1 MNGNARAKGHG
12 ASAGRWVPGLA
23 LALLAS
29 PLAAQRDSLARAF
42 DLERRGNFGQA
53 AELYRAV
60 LAGRPGEV
68 NALLGLERV
77 LTAQNRLPE
86 ILPAVRAGLA
96 ANPRAVP
103 IYGVGL
109 RAFAAAGLLD
119 SLPRLVDRWAAV
131 APGDETPFREWGTAA
146 LERRDLAAARRA
158 YQLGRERLGAPEV
171 LAAELAQLAVV
182 DRDWATAVREWTRA
196 VRQLPGYRSS
206 AVAALGQAPEADR
219 DAILRGLAREGGPEA
234 ARLALELRARW
245 GDPVGAARALLGALP
260 PGVPQQI
267 DALQQFLEQVRVDQ
281 AGPYRLAQAMVL
293 EALAERVNTPA
304 QQARYRLEAARAYA
318 DAGDRT
324 AARRMLSALAG
335 DGASAPA
342 IAAGAAATL
351 IELLVAEG
359 SVPEA
364 AARLDQFRP
373 ALGVDE
379 YLHLRRLVAA
389 GYARHGDLGRASR
402 LLEADSSVEA
412 IALQGRF
419 RLYAGDLRGASETLR
434 QAGPFTGSRSDA
446 TERAALLALL
456 QPIEADSLPEL
467 GAAFQALD
475 RGDTAAAALRF
486 EQVARGLPAAKGGA
500 ELRLLAGRLLAAR
513 EAAEAERLFRAA
525 MLPEAPGAAAAASLE
540 LARLLLRLDRR
551 TEAMETLEQMILAY
565 PGSAL
570 VPQARRLLDQARS
583 AVPRT

>member
-1 MNGNARAKGHG
+1 VNRNLRTNGQG
-12 ASAGRWVPGLA
+12 ACPRRWVPWAA

-60 LAGRPGEV
+60 LAGQPGEV
-68 NALLGLERV
+68 SALLGLERV
-77 LTAQNRLPE
+77 LTAQHRLPE

-96 ANPRAVP
+96 ANPKAVP

-119 SLPRLVDRWAAV
+119 SLPRLVERWAAV
-131 APGDETPFREWGTAA
+131 APGDETPYREWGTAA

-158 YQLGRERLGAPEV
+158 YQLGRERLGAPEA
-171 LAAELAQLAVV
+171 LAPELAQLAVV
-182 DRDWATAVREWTRA
+182 DRDWAAAVREWTRA
-196 VRQLPGYRSS
+196 VRQLPGYRST
-206 AVAALGQAPEADR
+206 AVATLSQAPVGDR
-219 DAILRGLAREGGPEA
+219 EAILRGLAQEGGPEA
-234 ARLALELRARW
+234 ARLAVELRARW
-245 GDPVGAARALLGALP
+245 GDPVGATRAFLAALP
-260 PGVPQQI
+260 PGIPQQI
-267 DALQQFLEQVRVDQ
+267 DALEQFLEQVRVDQ
-281 AGPYRLAQAMVL
+281 AGPYRLAQALVM
-293 EALAERVNTPA
+293 EALAERVNTPG

-318 DAGDRT
+318 DAGDRA
-324 AARRMLSALAG
+324 AARRLLSVLAS
-335 DGASAPA
+335 DAAS
-342 IAAGAAATL
+342 AAGAAATL
-351 IELLVAEG
+351 IELLVTEG
-359 SVPEA
+359 SVAEA
-364 AARLDQFRP
+364 AARLEQWRA

-389 GYARHGDLGRASR
+389 GYARHGDLARATS

-419 RLYAGDLRGASETLR
+419 RLYAGDLRGASEALR

-446 TERAALLALL
+446 TERSAVLALL

-467 GAAFQALD
+467 GAAFQVLD
-475 RGDTAAAALRF
+475 RGDTAAAAARF
-486 EQVARGLPAAKGGA
+486 EQVARSLPAAKGGA
-500 ELRLLAGRLLAAR
+500 ELRLLAGRLLATR
-513 EAAEAERLFRAA
+513 EVAEAERLFRAA

-565 PGSAL
+565 PRSAL
-570 VPQARRLLDQARS
+570 VPQARRLLDQARN